1 LARKWVATDVAAL
14 DAVDDGAAEE
24 LHPAVMI
31 ATAAGAA
38 SHTAPW
44 LRKDCP
50 LNTRPAR
57 RRRLHDLTD
66 ASRLFI
72 ETTSA
77 VEHSK
82 VRTPHPPSPSWP
94 RGRARAE
101 RLNQRESHQ
110 SAHRCSHGQL
120 LEK

>member
-1 LARKWVATDVAAL
+1 VATDVAAL

-38 SHTAPW
+38 SHTAPQ

-50 LNTRPAR
+50 LHTRPER

-66 ASRLFI
+66 AS
-72 ETTSA
+72 SVA
-77 VEHSK
+77 
-82 VRTPHPPSPSWP
+82 
-94 RGRARAE
+94 
-101 RLNQRESHQ
+101 
-110 SAHRCSHGQL
+110 
-120 LEK
+120 